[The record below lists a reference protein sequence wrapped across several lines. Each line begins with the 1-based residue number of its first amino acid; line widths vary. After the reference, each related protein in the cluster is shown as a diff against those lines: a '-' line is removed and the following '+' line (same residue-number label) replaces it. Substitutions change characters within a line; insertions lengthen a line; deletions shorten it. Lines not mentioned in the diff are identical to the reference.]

1 MSGPASDWT
10 PERIAK
16 LSLLHAQ
23 GISFRQIAAALGGVS
38 KSACIGKSKN
48 LKLENRR
55 GVAPPKR
62 HNDMVMAP
70 PRPPAPTPQ
79 NEPKPIGPLRD
90 LPVRGCKFIR
100 AEMTGAWRCCGAET
114 IRAGIPWCRYHYRLV
129 YQPAQKRR
137 A

>member
-23 GISFRQIAAALGGVS
+23 GIPFRQIAAALGGVS
-38 KSACIGKSKN
+38 KSACIGKAKN

-70 PRPPAPTPQ
+70 PRPPTPTPQ
-79 NEPKPIGPLRD
+79 SEPKPIGPLRD

-100 AEMTGAWRCCGAET
+100 AEMTAPWRCCGAPIENSKRPFCAFHLA
-114 IRAGIPWCRYHYRLV
+114 IC
-129 YQPAQKRR
+129 YQPQRKQV
-137 A
+137 